1 MVILG
6 MPWLAWHNPE
16 IDWKMGEVKMT
27 RCLEEYGKTVKAN
40 ARKIQMAEI
49 ERRRGKERNEKGK
62 WSKRKNNRCEESGR
76 GVGNLR

>member
-1 MVILG
+1 MVG
-6 MPWLAWHNPE
+6 LAQSRNRLE
-16 IDWKMGEVKMT
+16 DGRSKDDKMSGGVW
-27 RCLEEYGKTVKAN
+27 KTVKAN